1 MKTIFHKNDER
12 GKGDYG
18 WLTTRYSFSF
28 ADWYDTSKMGFGAL
42 RVLNDDII
50 APSNGFGKHGHK
62 NMEIITIVMKGVVS
76 HSDSMNNTFDV
87 RAGEVQVMSA
97 GTGVMHAES
106 NDSKTESLE
115 LFQIWIQPKVYEI
128 EPQYAQKSFNFQEVK
143 NAMIPLVHSS
153 ALTINQD
160 VIIMYGSLDAGN
172 SLTYTL
178 ENKENGVY
186 LFVIEGSV
194 TIGDTTL
201 AKRDALGVTET
212 EDIEIIGVD
221 NSQFLI
227 IEVPVK

>member
-1 MKTIFHKNDER
+1 MKTISHKNDER

-153 ALTINQD
+153 TLTINQD